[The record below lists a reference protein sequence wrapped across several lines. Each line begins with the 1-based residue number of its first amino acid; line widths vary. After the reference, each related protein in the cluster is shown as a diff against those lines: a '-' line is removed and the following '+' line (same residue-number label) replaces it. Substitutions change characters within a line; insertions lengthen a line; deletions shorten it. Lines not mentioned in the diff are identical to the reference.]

1 MDTKKVKIIQFGLHG
16 GSEREVQSQ
25 QQLQSLTSN
34 YTRIENAR
42 YSKEPPINEI
52 FEGRKDWYVGLTKEP
67 DTWGLTPPHYGCWLG
82 HKQAIQLGFCENEH
96 FLVCEGDC
104 RILDMDLF
112 KTRLQEAIKVHDE
125 QDYPIIR
132 FEEPNNEL
140 TTTFFDQV
148 SKNIWEFD
156 NIALSH
162 CYLVNKKS
170 KPIFDWLFLNVGW
183 HTPDWWLNFAFP
195 KADIKMLCFNE
206 KLTTQFDGFSEI
218 DKIEKNYL

>member
-1 MDTKKVKIIQFGLHG
+1 MDIKAIQFGLHDK
-16 GSEREVQSQ
+16 SEREISSQ

-206 KLTTQFDGFSEI
+206 KLTTQFDGTSAI
-218 DKIEKNYL
+218 DGVEKIYK

>member
-1 MDTKKVKIIQFGLHG
+1 MSIKVIQFGLHDK
-16 GSEREVQSQ
+16 SEREVLSQ

-206 KLTTQFDGFSEI
+206 KLTTQFDGISAI
-218 DKIEKNYL
+218 DEVEKNYL